1 MVLGIAVD
9 SRSVADSSVE
19 YSSFVYSSRPL
30 LSTILCLTIAGPQSV
45 VFAQTRASSMASSST
60 LKTGASPK
68 FALTIDNIMRGPGLI
83 GYEPSA
89 IRWSYDSSQL
99 YFQWKQYSDPL
110 DAPLDTYV
118 INRDGSGLRKLTE
131 DEAKLAPPSN
141 GELSKDRKWTVYGDS
156 GDLFLYDNE
165 HGVRHQ
171 LTKTGDVE
179 SQPHFLHNQSK
190 QISFVRNNNLFVM
203 SIDQPQTLPMLEQLT
218 DIKTASPAAPGT
230 PAAGGAGGGRG
241 QGRQGGGAGGN
252 TQSGSDEQKGTES
265 QEYLKKEERGLLD
278 IIGERAKRRE
288 ELEAK
293 RKKENPRK
301 PYTLTSRQS
310 VTSLQLSPDGK
321 YVIAG
326 ISESGEGTKNN
337 NVPNF
342 VTESTYTEEIPS
354 RNLVGDNQSRTRF
367 AFLNVASGEAKMI
380 DHGQTLKVVS
390 ERTKEETSRERPVQ
404 FFAPP
409 VWSED
414 GARAVV
420 MARSA
425 DNKDRWILSIDPE
438 TGKTKAIV
446 TTHDDAWI
454 GGPGMFTLG
463 WMKNDHDIYFQ
474 SEKTGYSQL
483 YTVSVDTPGA
493 EPRPLT
499 SGAFE
504 VLEARLSEDNSTFYL
519 TTSEVSP
526 FEHHFYSMP
535 AEGGPR
541 TKITSTTGSHRALL
555 SRDEKWIAD
564 VYSYTN
570 KPPELF
576 VMPNQAGAAEVKLT
590 SSPAPDFWEYPW
602 LDVPIVE
609 VTARDGVKV
618 PARFYKPA
626 NFKKGGPAVVFV
638 HGAGYTQNVHK
649 FWASYSHEYMFHH
662 FLMEHGYAVLDMDYR
677 ASSGYGREWRT
688 SIYRFMGGKDL
699 DDQADG
705 AQWLI
710 VNQGVDPK
718 RIGIYGGSYG
728 GFITLMALFTQ
739 PGVFAAGAALRP
751 VTDWAHYNHQYTANI
766 LNEPQKDAE
775 SYKKSSPIYYAAG
788 LKGALLICHGM
799 VDTNV
804 HFQDTVRLVQ
814 KLIELRKENWE
825 VAVFPVEDHGFI
837 QPSSWADEYKRIFK
851 LFEQN
856 LKN

>member
-1 MVLGIAVD
+1 MKLSKQSA
-9 SRSVADSSVE
+9 RLE
-19 YSSFVYSSRPL
+19 YSSFVQHSSRNL
-30 LSTILCLTIAGPQSV
+30 FCTLLCLTLAAPQQQSAL
-45 VFAQTRASSMASSST
+45 FAQTVASKNGTTSKSSIAPNVT
-60 LKTGASPK
+60 PK
-68 FALTIDNIMRGPGLI
+68 FALTIDNIMRGPGLV
-83 GYEPSA
+83 GHEPTA
-89 IRWSYDSSQL
+89 IRWSYDSSKL
-99 YFQWKQYSDPL
+99 YFLWKHYNDPL
-110 DAPLDTYV
+110 ETPMDTYV
-118 INRDGSGLRKLTE
+118 VNRDGSGLRKLTD
-131 DEAKLAPPSN
+131 DEAKLAPPPA
-141 GELSKDRKWTVYGDS
+141 GDHSKDKKWTVYGDS

-165 HGVRHQ
+165 HGLRRQ

-179 SQPHFLHNQSK
+179 SQPHFLHNQSN

-203 SIDQPQTLPMLEQLT
+203 SLDQPMLEQLT
-218 DIKTASPAAPGT
+218 DIHTAG
-230 PAAGGAGGGRG
+230 AGGAATAAGPPTRG
-241 QGRQGGGAGGN
+241 QGRQGGGAGASA
-252 TQSGSDEQKGTES
+252 QSTGDEQKGTDS
-265 QEYLKKEERGLLD
+265 QEYLKKEERALLE
-278 IIGERAKRRE
+278 IVNQRAQRRE

-301 PYTLTSRQS
+301 PYTLTARQS
-310 VTSLQLSPDGK
+310 VNSLQLSPDGK
-321 YVIAG
+321 YVIAAIG
-326 ISESGEGTKNN
+326 ESGEGTKNN

-367 AFLNVASGEAKMI
+367 ALLNVTTGEAKMI
-380 DHGQTLKVVS
+380 EHGQTMKAMN
-390 ERTKEETSRERPVQ
+390 EKTKEESTRERPVQ
-404 FFAPP
+404 FFTPP

-425 DNKDRWILSIDPE
+425 DNKDRWIFSVDPS
-438 TGKTKAIV
+438 TGKTKILTAM
-446 TTHDDAWI
+446 HDDAWI

-463 WMKNDHDIYFQ
+463 WMKNDRDIYFQ
-474 SEKTGYSQL
+474 SEKTGYSHL
-483 YTVSVDTPGA
+483 YTITADGSGG
-493 EPRPLT
+493 EPRALT
-499 SGAFE
+499 SGNFE
-504 VLEARLSEDNSTFYL
+504 VLDAQLSEDKSTFYL

-526 FEHHFYSMP
+526 FERHIYSMP
-535 AEGGPR
+535 AAGGPR
-541 TKITSTTGSHRALL
+541 TKITSMPGGHRALF

-564 VYSYTN
+564 IYSYTN

-576 VMPNQAGAAEVKLT
+576 VMANTTGATEAKLT
-590 SSPAPDFWEYPW
+590 DSPAPEFWQYPW

-609 VTARDGVKV
+609 FTARDGIKV
-618 PARFYKPA
+618 PARFYKPP

-649 FWASYSHEYMFHH
+649 YWASYYREYMFHH
-662 FLMEHGYAVLDMDYR
+662 FLMEHGYAVLDIDYR

-710 VNQGVDPK
+710 NSHGVDPK

-751 VTDWAHYNHQYTANI
+751 VTDWAHYNHGYTSSI
-766 LNEPQKDAE
+766 LNEPQKDPEA
-775 SYKKSSPIYYAAG
+775 YKKSSPIYFASG
-788 LKGALLICHGM
+788 LQGALLICHGM

-804 HFQDTVRLVQ
+804 HFQDTVRLIQ
-814 KLIELRKENWE
+814 KLIELRKENWD

-851 LFEQN
+851 LFEKN